1 MIVCARFICAI
12 VLHMSLQEELKNG
25 LMMMKFSLNHDF
37 RFSNYKV
44 AFLAGFLQTTI
55 LCIVELV
62 NMLCILTASSMLDV
76 VMNFMALAVIAEFDD
91 TFYAALGNDD
101 NKNILSGHAIFQHLF
116 TITKTSSI
124 DAQATNRKNWI
135 IDETHPKVLAQPE
148 D

>member
-1 MIVCARFICAI
+1 
-12 VLHMSLQEELKNG
+12 
-25 LMMMKFSLNHDF
+25 MKFSLNHDF